1 MKASV
6 RALAACYGVA
16 GGFRAFTHTFDVGAF
31 IRTFVTGFAG
41 QIRTFTR
48 TVVSHAAKRPL
59 QPLLLPI

>member
-31 IRTFVTGFAG
+31 IRTFVAGFAG

-48 TVVSHAAKRPL
+48 MFLSPPAKWPL